1 MTEIL
6 GMSGSLRADSYNT
19 ALLRA
24 AGDLTAPDQR
34 LTLWPGLE
42 AIPPFN
48 EDHEDAPGAA
58 VAAMRTAVER
68 CDAVLIATPEYNT
81 TVPGQLKNAL
91 DWLSR
96 PTGNGPLA
104 DKPVAVIGA
113 SQSAY
118 GARWSQQAVRH
129 VLEACGAV
137 LVGEPL
143 CVAHCNT
150 AFTANQRLRDRE
162 QRTTVAR
169 VLTELREADF
179 VSSGPG
185 LADRATP

>member
-6 GMSGSLRADSYNT
+6 GVSGSLRANSYNT

-24 AGDLTAPDQR
+24 AAHLASPDQR
-34 LTLWPGLE
+34 LTLWHGL
-42 AIPPFN
+42 ATIPPFN
-48 EDHEDAPGAA
+48 EDHEDEPGAA
-58 VAAMRTAVER
+58 VAAMRTAVEH
-68 CDAVLIATPEYNT
+68 CEAVLIATPEYNT

-96 PTGNGPLA
+96 PTGNGPLVGKA
-104 DKPVAVIGA
+104 VAVIGA

-129 VLEACGAV
+129 ILQACGAV

-143 CVAHCNT
+143 CVARCHT
-150 AFTANQRLRDRE
+150 AFTANQRLRDRQ
-162 QRTTVAR
+162 QRSALAR
-169 VLTELREADF
+169 VLAALGTAPYACGE
-179 VSSGPG
+179 PG
-185 LADRATP
+185 LADRAAP

>member
-6 GMSGSLRADSYNT
+6 GVSGSLRANSYNT

-24 AGDLTAPDQR
+24 AAHLALPAQR
-34 LTLWPGLE
+34 LTLWSGLE
-42 AIPPFN
+42 TIPPFN

-96 PTGNGPLA
+96 PTGNGPLVG
-104 DKPVAVIGA
+104 KGVAVIGA
-113 SQSAY
+113 SRSAY

-143 CVAHCNT
+143 CIAHCDA
-150 AFTANQRLRDRE
+150 AFTPNQRLRDRG
-162 QRTTVAR
+162 QRSTLVR
-169 VLTELREADF
+169 VLADLAAAP
-179 VSSGPG
+179 SARGGTRS
-185 LADRATP
+185 ADRAVP

>member
-6 GMSGSLRADSYNT
+6 GVSGSLRANSCNT

-24 AGDLTAPDQR
+24 ATDLAAPDQR
-34 LTLWPGLE
+34 VTRWPGLE
-42 AIPPFN
+42 TIPPFN
-48 EDHEDAPGAA
+48 EDHEDAPGPA

-104 DKPVAVIGA
+104 GKAVAVIGA

-143 CVAHCNT
+143 CIPHCNT
-150 AFTANQRLRDRE
+150 AFTAHQHLRDRQ
-162 QRTTVAR
+162 QRTSLAR
-169 VLTELREADF
+169 VLTELGQAPHACGE
-179 VSSGPG
+179 PG